1 MQELLEHK
9 WVRSPEAKLRAREL
23 EGTKEKIKEFNAKR
37 KLKAGGNTCSQNS
50 VPTLVLLTAVQ
61 YKYEPDLHFPHAE
74 PIRQHE
80 PQSMNL
86 NTKYT
91 RMHLNRLEPQT

>member
-37 KLKAGGNTCSQNS
+37 KLKAGGNTCSRNS
-50 VPTLVLLTAVQ
+50 VLVSTV
-61 YKYEPDLHFPHAE
+61 
-74 PIRQHE
+74 
-80 PQSMNL
+80 
-86 NTKYT
+86 
-91 RMHLNRLEPQT
+91 

>member
-9 WVRSPEAKLRAREL
+9 WVRSPEAKLRARDL

-37 KLKAGGNTCSQNS
+37 KLKAGGNTYLQNS
-50 VPTLVLLTAVQ
+50 VLLTVVQ
-61 YKYEPDLHFPHAE
+61 YKYEPDLHFPHAG

-91 RMHLNRLEPQT
+91 RMNLNRLEPQT

>member
-37 KLKAGGNTCSQNS
+37 KLKAGGNTCLQNS
-50 VPTLVLLTAVQ
+50 VLLTAVQ
-61 YKYEPDLHFPHAE
+61 YKYEPTSTSRTLN
-74 PIRQHE
+74 
-80 PQSMNL
+80 QSSNMNL
-86 NTKYT
+86 S
-91 RMHLNRLEPQT
+91 Q